1 MTDNLEQGQDE
12 TPPPQGRHNLMPAM
26 WLINLV
32 AVVILLI
39 WVTSIVVRI
48 VWPDRGIVFPPS
60 IDGAMLIVAG
70 FLFAGNLKERWFTNG
85 GDDKR

>member
-1 MTDNLEQGQDE
+1 
-12 TPPPQGRHNLMPAM
+12 M